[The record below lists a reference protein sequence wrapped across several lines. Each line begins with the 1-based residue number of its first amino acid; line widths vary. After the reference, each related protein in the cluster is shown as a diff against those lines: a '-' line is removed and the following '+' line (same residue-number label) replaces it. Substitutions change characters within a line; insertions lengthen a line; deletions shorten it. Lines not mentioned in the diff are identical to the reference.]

1 MAVKTKPPAGSA
13 GAAIVASNRPRS
25 LATTSNRPLAGEFQ
39 KLCERIVEV
48 DDLIEVIVHSAKTGA
63 GPPLDKHGEYQAL
76 VREHDEIS
84 AKMIAHM
91 NAR

>member
-1 MAVKTKPPAGSA
+1 MAVRTKSVGSA
-13 GAAIVASNRPRS
+13 GTAIG
-25 LATTSNRPLAGEFQ
+25 ATNDRLLRDEFQ

-63 GPPLDKHGEYQAL
+63 GPSLDKHRDYQAL
-76 VREHDEIS
+76 IREHDEIS